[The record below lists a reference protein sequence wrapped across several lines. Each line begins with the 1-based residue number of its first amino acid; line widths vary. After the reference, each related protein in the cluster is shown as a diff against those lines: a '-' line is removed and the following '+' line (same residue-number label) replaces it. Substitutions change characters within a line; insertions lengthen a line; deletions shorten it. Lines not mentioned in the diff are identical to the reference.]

1 MSATIKNPEPSA
13 VIMKAFNNA
22 CTALDIGTQEKS
34 KLLGVNRSTL
44 NRKADTGFP
53 LESKESEIQLNFVRI
68 YRSLYAIAGGDSEFM
83 KHWFKTRNKA
93 LNAIPAELCNKITGI
108 VRVNMYLDAMRGKV

>member
-1 MSATIKNPEPSA
+1 MSATAKQPEASV

-22 CTALDIGTQEKS
+22 CTALDLGMNEKA

-44 NRKADTGFP
+44 NRKVDTGFP
-53 LESKESEIQLNFVRI
+53 LDSKESEIQLNFVRI
-68 YRSLYAIAGGDSEFM
+68 YRSLYAVAGGDSGFM

-93 LNAIPAELCNKITGI
+93 LNATPAELCNKITGI